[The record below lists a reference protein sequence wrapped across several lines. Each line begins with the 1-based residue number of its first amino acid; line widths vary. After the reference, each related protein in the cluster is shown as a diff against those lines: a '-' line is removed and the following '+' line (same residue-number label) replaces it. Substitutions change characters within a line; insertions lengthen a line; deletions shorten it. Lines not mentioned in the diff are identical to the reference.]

1 MNDTYTL
8 IDDKDTY
15 ERFLQENE
23 NIEWLVFDTEFVGE
37 KRYHTLICLLQVG
50 TINGCY
56 IIDPFA
62 IKDLRRFYDLLE
74 NPAILKITHAG
85 ENDYR
90 LLYRSDGVLPKNVF
104 DAQVAAGFVGYSY
117 PTSFGKLVE
126 SECGVSLGKGYTV
139 SNWESRP
146 MNDKQLHYALN
157 DILYLKEL
165 HDKLSKKLKD
175 ANRTE
180 WAAEEFAK
188 MESASH
194 YEIDIY
200 REAFSSAI
208 IKKLNTKEQIFLIRL
223 FEWRRQIA
231 ERRNHSK
238 EMVLPAKYIAAV
250 IKNIRS
256 GKEALKDHR
265 RLPNHI
271 IDQYWDKFNELYQTK
286 VTDEEKALL
295 KNIPPDYPESNGQD
309 TNMELMTLLLRMK
322 AEREGI
328 AIGLLTFGVDIKRMK
343 ADNKYND
350 EELSIGWRKAFIGE
364 AMLHWIKNREFLD
377 VDFSREEVILKL
389 KEKGH

>member
-1 MNDTYTL
+1 
-8 IDDKDTY
+8 
-15 ERFLQENE
+15 
-23 NIEWLVFDTEFVGE
+23 
-37 KRYHTLICLLQVG
+37 
-50 TINGCY
+50 
-56 IIDPFA
+56 
-62 IKDLRRFYDLLE
+62 LE

-90 LLYRSDGVLPKNVF
+90 LLFRSDGILPKNVF

-126 SECGVSLGKGYTV
+126 SECGVTLGKGYTV

-146 MNDKQLHYALN
+146 MNDKQLQYALN

-165 HDKLSKKLKD
+165 HDKLSKKLK
-175 ANRTE
+175 AAGRTE

-188 MESASH
+188 MELAPH

-208 IKKLNTKEQIFLIRL
+208 IKKINTKEQIFLIRL
-223 FEWRRQIA
+223 FEWRRQTA

-238 EMVLPAKYIAAV
+238 EMVLPVKYIAAV

-295 KNIPPDYPESNGQD
+295 KNIPPDYPESNGQE
-309 TNMELMTLLLRMK
+309 TNMELMTLLMRMK

-328 AIGLLTFGVDIKRMK
+328 AIGLLTLGVDIKRMK
-343 ADNKYND
+343 ADDTFND
-350 EELSIGWRKAFIGE
+350 EELSTGWRKAFIGE
-364 AMLHWIKNREFLD
+364 AMLHWIKNRDRLD

-389 KEKGH
+389 KDKGL